1 MLNVPVALCAGSDD
15 GSLVLLDV
23 REAIYDSASQLEE
36 LGAFPDPAPT
46 LKGPGAE
53 LPPGRQL
60 ALVTSVGRSFV
71 IS

>member
-1 MLNVPVALCAGSDD
+1 MDLSAVPRAGSDD

-23 REAIYDSASQLEE
+23 REAIYDAASQLEE

-60 ALVTSVGRSFV
+60 ALVHA
-71 IS
+71 